1 MIHQI
6 FNTFGTHIYN
16 GTIYEN
22 FHFEYNFHNSFE
34 LYYIFKGTP
43 YAFVN
48 DIEIPL
54 SPGDFLLIAPNMA
67 HNLVDENENIFYT
80 GVFSADF
87 VNEFSRTGKIKP
99 FYKFT
104 TDALTTDFLLANLIK
119 TNSPPLYILKAC
131 LYTVCAKAVE
141 NDISSNNNFVIDSS
155 FVLAVNNYISGNL
168 DTTFTRKQIADSL
181 NYEEHYFSY
190 LFKKHFNMNLKKYIN
205 ILRIYNAQRLLS
217 TTTMNISSIAT
228 ECGFSSIRNF
238 NIVFKN
244 ISGKTPNEYRTTNI
258 LVTEPDFKN
267 SKIVIPR
274 SHNA

>member
-6 FNTFGTHIYN
+6 FNTVGTHIYN

-34 LYYIFKGTP
+34 LYYIFEGAP
-43 YAFVN
+43 CALVN
-48 DIEIPL
+48 DIKIPL
-54 SPGDFLLIAPNMA
+54 SKGDFFLIAPNMA
-67 HNLVDENENIFYT
+67 HALCDENENKFYT

-87 VNEFSRTGKIKP
+87 VNEFSRTGTLKP

-104 TDALTTDFLLANLIK
+104 TDALTIEFLLANLIK
-119 TNSPPLYILKAC
+119 TTSPPLYILKAC

-141 NDISSNNNFVIDSS
+141 NGSSFDNNFVIDSS

-168 DTTFTRKQIADSL
+168 DTNFTRKQISDSL

-238 NIVFKN
+238 NIAFKN
-244 ISGKTPNEYRTTNI
+244 ISGKTPNEYRNTNI

-267 SKIVIPR
+267 DKIIIPVAQ
-274 SHNA
+274 N

>member
-43 YAFVN
+43 CAFVN
-48 DIEIPL
+48 DIKIPL

-67 HNLVDENENIFYT
+67 HNLVDENENMFYT

-87 VNEFSRTGKIKP
+87 VNEFSRTGTLKP

-104 TDALTTDFLLANLIK
+104 TDLLTTEFLIANLIK
-119 TNSPPLYILKAC
+119 TTSPPIYILKAC
-131 LYTVCAKAVE
+131 LYTVCAKALE
-141 NDISSNNNFVIDSS
+141 NGDSFGNDFFIDSS
-155 FVLAVNNYISGNL
+155 FVLAVNKYISDNL

-205 ILRIYNAQRLLS
+205 ILRIYKAQRLLS
-217 TTTMNISSIAT
+217 TTTMNISFIAT

-238 NIVFKN
+238 NIAFKS
-244 ISGKTPNEYRTTNI
+244 ISGKTPNEYRNTNI
-258 LVTEPDFKN
+258 RVTEPDFKN
-267 SKIVIPR
+267 SKIVIPC
-274 SHNA
+274 SHDA